1 MTLPLLFDAANLG
14 LQYALLAVGVYLS
27 FRILQIPDL
36 TVDGSFGL
44 GMSVAAV
51 LSVAGHPLAG
61 LICGALA
68 GAGAG
73 LVTGFLMTKAKINPL
88 LAGIITMTGLYTV
101 NITVLGGPNV
111 SLINAPKA
119 YALLQDAA
127 AAVGFA
133 LDKDIARLVVALLVV
148 GLCVVVLTWFFR
160 TELGMSIRAT
170 GDNESM
176 VRASSIDADTMKV
189 GTIALSNALVALS
202 GGLLAQYQGFA
213 DVSSGTGMIVIGLA
227 SVIIGELFGGRR
239 SVLAGLLCAVAGSV
253 LYRVIIQAA
262 LSFDV
267 LNANSLKLVSALIVA
282 LFLGAPAVV
291 EWFRLRRSR
300 AARKVQHN
308 ADEKSAQTTATG
320 TSAAAET
327 QVSAAAGA
335 QPSAAGKR
343 AAAKPA
349 NTAAKLDGAKPAA
362 AERAPMLVVQG
373 VTKTFNRGTAL
384 EHQVLRGVDLTLAP
398 GEFACLIGS
407 NGAGKST
414 LLNAIAGEFLTDA
427 GRISVAGRDVTFD
440 ADFRRARSV
449 SRVFQDPMLGTSPNL
464 TVAENVMLAYLRS
477 RGNGRADLRV
487 AMSKKSRA
495 FAREQLATLGFGLE
509 DRMDDKVGLLS
520 GGQRQA
526 VSLLMCTVGDP
537 DLLLLDEHTAA
548 LDPLA
553 AQRVM
558 ELTQKI
564 VAQRGIATIMVTHDV
579 GQALSVGDRTIVMNE
594 GRVVADV
601 GAEQRAGMSVDDLL
615 RLYRESTGQE
625 LASDE
630 ALLSAR

>member
-1 MTLPLLFDAANLG
+1 MTLALLLDAANLG

-27 FRILQIPDL
+27 FRILQVPDL
-36 TVDGSFGL
+36 TVDGSFCL

-51 LSVAGHPLAG
+51 MSVAGHPVAG
-61 LICGALA
+61 LLCGALA
-68 GAGAG
+68 GAVAG
-73 LVTGFLMTKAKINPL
+73 SVTGFLMTKAKINPL

-119 YALLQDAA
+119 YTLLQDALGA
-127 AAVGFA
+127 AGAT
-133 LDKDIARLVVALLVV
+133 LDKDGARLAVALVAVGACVALLA
-148 GLCVVVLTWFFR
+148 WFFR
-160 TELGMSIRAT
+160 TELGMSVRAT

-176 VRASSIDADTMKV
+176 VRASSIDADAMKV
-189 GTIALSNALVALS
+189 GAIALSNALVALS

-239 SVLAGLLCAVAGSV
+239 SVVAGLLCAVAGSV
-253 LYRVIIQAA
+253 VYRVIIQAA
-262 LSFDV
+262 LSLDV
-267 LNANSLKLVSALIVA
+267 LDANSLKLVSALIVA
-282 LFLGAPAVV
+282 LFLGAPAAAS
-291 EWFRLRRSR
+291 WFRTRRSR
-300 AARKVQHN
+300 ASRRARLALV
-308 ADEKSAQTTATG
+308 ESAPATAAAPTATFPATSG
-320 TSAAAET
+320 TVPATSGTAS
-327 QVSAAAGA
+327 VSAAAA
-335 QPSAAGKR
+335 R
-343 AAAKPA
+343 
-349 NTAAKLDGAKPAA
+349 
-362 AERAPMLVVQG
+362 EPMLSVEG

-427 GRISVAGRDVTFD
+427 GRVCVAGRDVTFD

-449 SRVFQDPMLGTSPNL
+449 SRVFQDPMRGTSPNL

-477 RGNGRADLRV
+477 RGNGRADLRI
-487 AMSKKSRA
+487 AMSRKGRA
-495 FAREQLATLGFGLE
+495 FVREQLAQLGFGLE
-509 DRMDDKVGLLS
+509 ERMDDKVGLLS

-558 ELTQKI
+558 ELTCRI
-564 VAQRGIATIMVTHDV
+564 VEQRGIATLMVTHDV
-579 GQALSVGDRTIVMNE
+579 GQALTVGDRTVVMNE

-601 GAEQRAGMSVDDLL
+601 GAEQRAGMGVDDLL
-615 RLYRESTGQE
+615 RLYRETTGQE

-630 ALLSAR
+630 ALLSR